1 MSGAISF
8 FLGLFGLG
16 AAGAVNAGQNISQS
30 KKQAELDQIYTAR
43 AADRSDA
50 ELRQMHERVRK
61 EWWSI
66 SDCHPNCLGKW
77 PSAYSDRM
85 GPYYQTKF
93 WFRDHLNAKGIPYD
107 DAILDEVPSLFRH
120 GSTLIIVFS
129 GLSGLSASLIIK
141 PSANDFPD

>member
-30 KKQAELDQIYTAR
+30 KKQAELDQIYTAQ
-43 AADRSDA
+43 AANRSDA
-50 ELRQMHERVRK
+50 DLRQMHERVRK
-61 EWWSI
+61 EWQSVP
-66 SDCHPNCLGKW
+66 DCHPNCLGKW

-107 DAILDEVPSLFRH
+107 DAILDEVCGVNYEKLMNKMLDDAVH
-120 GSTLIIVFS
+120 GRRRRRWF
-129 GLSGLSASLIIK
+129 
-141 PSANDFPD
+141 